1 MDELSTANECLK
13 EAHDNQE
20 QDYNEMI
27 LALNQREIGLIF
39 LPFGEE
45 EEFEILEEEPI
56 GEEEEFEIV
65 EEENTEGKGHPLA
78 SDVAEA
84 DLKKTRARTA
94 VLAHEAESNIMA
106 LQHLLGKTSTGIA
119 TRAEKDRLLSLNSK
133 LSALKADIKEAK
145 TIEKD
150 TEIKFLKATARSKVA
165 EIMLAMKE
173 KDIRRALHAIQFAES
188 VDVAFIVDCT
198 GSMAPYIS
206 SVKDS
211 IKSIVDRVLATNQD
225 TNLRLAIV
233 GYRDINDSPR
243 CEVLDFV
250 TSIDSFKEFLAGLN
264 ATGGD
269 DTPEDMANA
278 IRETNKLSWANPSKV
293 TFIIADAPCH
303 GSEFHSCDDSYPH
316 GTPGIDIVS
325 ELRVLQKL
333 GGQSCMSITFGRI
346 TSQTDLMINRFQSHY
361 GCVIVQ
367 VGIEEARKLTKTVTA
382 SVRKSI
388 FKTVTIMGK
397 PRATV
402 AFETISSI
410 EGLLETSCKPSRI
423 SASLKEYTISDELP
437 KWKEQPYSKVKV
449 YRNMQVKNLA
459 DLQNPLRMGVLR
471 FLPKAHQKHRTE
483 KMSEST
489 MLMRRASSPF
499 AEGEVRLAYH
509 GQLAKEDKDLVKDG
523 HSMVMKSF
531 KHLGKGVNDRDQYL
545 KQMEVSAIA
554 HFLAVEYNKS
564 SSKPSRCFGIKV
576 LPVIV
581 VEEVDEK
588 NESTG
593 NRRFCTEHHL
603 PTGGSAFAKYSNNT
617 GYWDEDTL
625 DETLLRFTKFTHDAT
640 DGYIIV
646 TDLQGV
652 CKGNAYHLTD
662 PVILC
667 KDILRFG
674 NTNLGEKF
682 IKKCIDST
690 QAHLEEN
697 GWM

>member
-1 MDELSTANECLK
+1 
-13 EAHDNQE
+13 
-20 QDYNEMI
+20 
-27 LALNQREIGLIF
+27 
-39 LPFGEE
+39 
-45 EEFEILEEEPI
+45 
-56 GEEEEFEIV
+56 
-65 EEENTEGKGHPLA
+65 
-78 SDVAEA
+78 
-84 DLKKTRARTA
+84 
-94 VLAHEAESNIMA
+94 
-106 LQHLLGKTSTGIA
+106 
-119 TRAEKDRLLSLNSK
+119 LNSK
-133 LSALKADIKEAK
+133 LSALKADIKIAE

-150 TEIKFLKATARSKVA
+150 TEIKFLKSTVRSKVA
-165 EIMLAMKE
+165 KIKLVMKE
-173 KDIRRALHAIQFAES
+173 KDIRRALHAVQFAES

-269 DTPEDMANA
+269 DAPEDMANA

-293 TFIIADAPCH
+293 TFIIADALCH
-303 GSEFHSCDDSYPH
+303 GSEFHSCVDSYPR

-325 ELRVLQKL
+325 ELRILQKL

-346 TSQTDLMINRFQSHY
+346 TSQTDLMINRFKSHY
-361 GCVIVQ
+361 GCVIDQ
-367 VGIEEARKLTKTVTA
+367 VGIEEASKLTKTVSA
-382 SVRKSI
+382 SVWKSI

-397 PRATV
+397 PCATI

-410 EGLLETSCKPSRI
+410 EGLLKTSCKHSKI
-423 SASLKEYTISDELP
+423 SASLKDYTISDKLP
-437 KWKEQPYSKVKV
+437 KLIEWKKQPFSKVKV
-449 YRNMQVKNLA
+449 YRNVQVKNLA

-471 FLPKAHQKHRTE
+471 FLPKAQKHRTE
-483 KMSEST
+483 KMSESI

-499 AEGEVRLAYH
+499 AEGEVRQAYH
-509 GQLAKEDKDLVKDG
+509 GQPAKEDKDLIKDG
-523 HSMVMKSF
+523 HSMVMKLF

-554 HFLAVEYNKS
+554 HFFAIEYNKS
-564 SSKPSRCFGIKV
+564 SSKPSCCFGIKV

-625 DETLLRFTKFTHDAT
+625 DETLLRFTKFTHDTT
-640 DGYIIV
+640 DGYII
-646 TDLQGV
+646 
-652 CKGNAYHLTD
+652 A
-662 PVILC
+662 
-667 KDILRFG
+667 
-674 NTNLGEKF
+674 
-682 IKKCIDST
+682 
-690 QAHLEEN
+690 
-697 GWM
+697 